1 MENKLSLDEALGVL
15 LLANNV
21 IADASFKNSD
31 INNISEYLGGHGLK
45 MQRMALLHPVI
56 PDEEAQIGCIAA
68 LSGGKFLPI
77 LGAGEEAIILNGDG
91 TAFRIIQSSDLENVT
106 EIIVISEQDGSVS
119 RILPYLNR
127 HKGKLLE
134 IFSCGILINLFGLTL
149 PLFSS
154 FVYDKILGNGIT
166 STMWALVIGLML
178 IVAIEFSLR
187 VIRIIVAER
196 IARLSDAEIDHTI
209 LRGLLDTKSNAMPS
223 VGTVLERYKQILSY
237 RDFLS
242 SSYMLALADLPFL
255 LLFMVAIIIVSGP
268 LVLVGITCGVLVV
281 IANAIFIFPAFD
293 YEKKSRR
300 ASEKRLGLLTDI
312 LSAHD
317 GILGASAQNAMA
329 RKWRAASLT
338 TTYSSSMARLWFG
351 LGQSATNSLSFL
363 SYVGVLVGGVYMVE
377 DGSLTSGGLLA
388 TSMLTARMFGNF
400 TSVSTLFVRYH
411 EFRNALKELN
421 KILPAQVN
429 SRNKAAQGPL
439 RGEVRIDRISCN
451 MGHGGHPVLKD
462 ISLKIAAGEIVGIA
476 GALGSGK
483 TTLLRLICGLI
494 QPDAGQVLIDDIPL
508 QNLSLED
515 ISQTIGFKP
524 QDICLMEGSIE
535 ENIRAGCPPLT
546 ADMRKYLL
554 ETTGL
559 IRDFQENGLNW
570 TTDIGERGGHLSG
583 GQKQLVALARA
594 LAGNPPLLLLD
605 EPSNGLDAPLEEHLA
620 KQLRNMK
627 GRSTII
633 ISTHSRQLLS
643 ICDRI
648 IVVGKSKILADGP
661 PEKVLI

>member
-1 MENKLSLDEALGVL
+1 MQQLTLDEALGAL
-15 LLANNV
+15 LIANNV
-21 IADASFKNSD
+21 IADEPFKNSD
-31 INNISEYLGGHGLK
+31 INNIAEYLGGHGLK
-45 MQRMALLHPVI
+45 LQRMALLHQVI
-56 PDEEAQIGCIAA
+56 PDEEGQVGCIAA
-68 LSGGKFLPI
+68 IQGGKFLPI
-77 LGAGEEAIILNGDG
+77 LGAGEEAVLLNGDG
-91 TAFRIIQSSDLENVT
+91 TAFRIIEPSDLGNIT
-106 EIIVISEQDGSVS
+106 EILVISEHAGSVS
-119 RILPYLNR
+119 RIIPYLNR

-134 IFSCGILINLFGLTL
+134 IFSCGIMVNLFGLTL

-154 FVYDKILGNGIT
+154 FVYDKVLGNGIT
-166 STMWALVIGLML
+166 STMWALVIGLLL

-209 LRGLLDTKSNAMPS
+209 LRGLLDAKSNALPS
-223 VGTVLERYKQILSY
+223 VGTVLERYKQVLSY

-242 SSYMLALADLPFL
+242 SSYMLALSDLPFL
-255 LLFMVAIIIVSGP
+255 LLFMVAIIIISGP

-281 IANAIFIFPAFD
+281 LANAIFVLPAFD

-300 ASEKRLGLLTDI
+300 ASEKRLGLLTGI
-312 LSAHD
+312 LAAHD
-317 GILGASAQNAMA
+317 GILGASAQNSIA

-338 TTYSSSMARLWFG
+338 TTHSSSMARLWFG

-411 EFRNALKELN
+411 EFRGALAELN
-421 KILPAQVN
+421 KIFPAHAN
-429 SRNKAAQGPL
+429 LRSRKIQRNL
-439 RGEVRIDRISCN
+439 RGEIRLDRVSCN
-451 MGHGGHPVLKD
+451 IGHGGHPVLKD
-462 ISLKIAAGEIVGIA
+462 ISLKIQAGEIVGIA

-483 TTLLRLICGLI
+483 TTLLRIICGLI
-494 QPDAGQVLIDDIPL
+494 QPDGGQVLIDDIPL
-508 QNLSLED
+508 KNLSLED
-515 ISQTIGFKP
+515 ISHTIGFKP

-535 ENIRAGCPPLT
+535 ENISAGRPALSSE
-546 ADMRKYLL
+546 MRKYLL
-554 ETTGL
+554 DVTGL
-559 IRDFQENGLNW
+559 ARDFHDNGLNW
-570 TTDIGERGGHLSG
+570 ATDIGERASHLSG

-620 KQLRNMK
+620 KQLHQMK
-627 GRSTII
+627 GKSTII

-661 PEKVLI
+661 REKVLI